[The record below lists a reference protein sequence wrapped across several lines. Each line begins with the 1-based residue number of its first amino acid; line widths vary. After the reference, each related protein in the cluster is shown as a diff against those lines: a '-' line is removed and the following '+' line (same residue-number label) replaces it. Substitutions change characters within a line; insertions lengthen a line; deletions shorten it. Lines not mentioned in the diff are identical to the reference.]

1 MRGLLTLQGNT
12 LKPIQSALMNLDLG
26 VIEPMI
32 TLLYMLL
39 VMYED
44 DFEYTGDCKVVA
56 KGAASMVQREMDK
69 QAAME
74 NLQILGQLG
83 QQINPELLNRTVTK
97 LLTVAGV
104 LEPGESAMLDTPP
117 MGAMP
122 PSAPPMEQ
130 APPQEQVPPVQ

>member
-1 MRGLLTLQGNT
+1 
-12 LKPIQSALMNLDLG
+12 
-26 VIEPMI
+26 
-32 TLLYMLL
+32 
-39 VMYED
+39 
-44 DFEYTGDCKVVA
+44 
-56 KGAASMVQREMDK
+56 MVQREMDK

-104 LEPGESAMLDTPP
+104 LEPGESAMAATPP

-122 PSAPPMEQ
+122 PSAPPMGE
-130 APPQEQVPPVQ
+130 APPQEPTPPVQ